1 MVRCPVATVFIL
13 ALAVP
18 VVVYRPPVDAPVIDP
33 FRAPASPYGPGN
45 RGVDYGTAPGTVVRA
60 SASGVVLFAGPVGG
74 RLHVT
79 IGHADGR
86 RTSYSS
92 LASVDVARGQPISAG
107 AAVGRTDGSFH
118 FGVREDARYVD
129 PLDLFADE
137 SAVALVPDAIEGP
150 GSESVA
156 SIAAAWSSL
165 RRVVPAAALG
175 EPWRHYALALR
186 AEPRLLAVLERGV
199 RWWRARTPCTPPD
212 EPTPTPTGGR
222 RVAVLVG
229 GLGSSSAEAAIDRL
243 DTDAL
248 GYDPTD
254 VVRFSYR
261 GGAVGSAAPSPLAS
275 LAGDRYGAAD
285 THEPLEVSAARLR
298 AMLHAL
304 AVAVPD
310 VPVDVIAH
318 SQGGVVARLALVD
331 DGSGPPPGAVEHLVT
346 LGSPHDGADLAT
358 AAQAVEAT
366 SSRAGLVRGLSR
378 AAGLEIDPGTPAV
391 ADLAETSPVVAHLA
405 VADLV
410 PGVAIRSIAARGDL
424 VVPVPRTDLPD
435 ASAVVVPLTGA
446 TAHEELV
453 ADPRALREVA
463 LALSE
468 RPPTC
473 ETLADVLLDGATG
486 EAVSW
491 SEDLLGAA
499 LAAPP

>member
-1 MVRCPVATVFIL
+1 V
-13 ALAVP
+13 LAVP
-18 VVVYRPPVDAPVIDP
+18 VVVYRPPVDAPIIDP
-33 FRAPASPYGPGN
+33 FRAPTSPYGPGN
-45 RGVDYGTAPGTVVRA
+45 RGVDYGTAPDTVVRA

-107 AAVGRTDGSFH
+107 TAVGRTDGPFH

-137 SAVALVPDAIEGP
+137 SAVALVPDAID
-150 GSESVA
+150 GSGSVA
-156 SIAAAWSSL
+156 SIAAAWASL
-165 RRVVPAAALG
+165 RRAMPAGSLG

-285 THEPLEVSAARLR
+285 TPEPLQVSAARLR
-298 AMLHAL
+298 AQLHAL
-304 AVAVPD
+304 ADEVPG

-318 SQGGVVARLALVD
+318 SQGGLVARLALVD
-331 DGSGPPPGAVEHLVT
+331 DGLGPPPGMVEHLLT
-346 LGSPHDGADLAT
+346 LGSPLEGADLAT
-358 AAQAVEAT
+358 AAQAVEAAST
-366 SSRAGLVRGLSR
+366 GPGLVRAVSR
-378 AAGLEIDPGTPAV
+378 AAGLEIDPGAPAV
-391 ADLAETSPVVAHLA
+391 ADLAETSPVVADLA
-405 VADLV
+405 AADLV
-410 PGVAIRSIAARGDL
+410 PSVAVRSIAARGDL
-424 VVPVPRTDLPD
+424 VVPVPRTDLPG
-435 ASAVVVPLTGA
+435 APAVVVPLTGA
-446 TAHEELV
+446 TAHEALV
-453 ADPRALREVA
+453 ADPRAHREVA
-463 LALSE
+463 LALAD